1 MFCWLLFCELKYPE
15 EMSPCVQFAINALG
29 FWFWKVLPHLKN
41 ICSWRFYILWNKTN
55 ENTSRSFSDPNWWRI
70 MDAAP
75 STLKRE
81 SGRFVLSPKLFPSD
95 FSKLYR
101 FLPPITLC
109 PVFLFLEKI
118 YVSLYPC
125 QDTERSFMPGL
136 DCLFPEKINLDLT
149 DGMVGWSGLGGW
161 SDLVKDGMIWSRI
174 GRMIWSGM
182 VGWYGKGWEFS
193 EKILSSG

>member
-1 MFCWLLFCELKYPE
+1 
-15 EMSPCVQFAINALG
+15 MSHCVQFAINCNALG
-29 FWFWKVLPHLKN
+29 FWLWKVMPHIK
-41 ICSWRFYILWNKTN
+41 IRSFRFYILGRGRWNKTN

-125 QDTERSFMPGL
+125 QDTEPSFMPGL
-136 DCLFPEKINLDLT
+136 GCLFPEKNQPRFNRW
-149 DGMVGWSGLGGW
+149 DGGLIWIG
-161 SDLVKDGMIWSRI
+161 GMIWS
-174 GRMIWSGM
+174 GQGWDDM
-182 VGWYGKGWEFS
+182 VKDR
-193 EKILSSG
+193 

>member
-1 MFCWLLFCELKYPE
+1 MKGVMEQNQWEYKPIFF
-15 EMSPCVQFAINALG
+15 G
-29 FWFWKVLPHLKN
+29 
-41 ICSWRFYILWNKTN
+41 
-55 ENTSRSFSDPNWWRI
+55 
-70 MDAAP
+70 
-75 STLKRE
+75 
-81 SGRFVLSPKLFPSD
+81 
-95 FSKLYR
+95 SKLVKNHGR
-101 FLPPITLC
+101 CSVDPETRIGSICFIAETFPFWLFQTVPFLPPITLC

-125 QDTERSFMPGL
+125 QDTEPSFMPGL

-161 SDLVKDGMIWSRI
+161 SDLVRGGWDDLVKDGMIWSRI